1 MSYVRTMSAHESSQE
16 KTSENKTLEEVLIE
30 KVSQTR
36 EESNRSM
43 DLEFLEEKNKTRA
56 ISRG

>member
-1 MSYVRTMSAHESSQE
+1 MNNYESD
-16 KTSENKTLEEVLIE
+16 KENSSVNKILVGFLIE

-36 EESNRSM
+36 EESNTSI
-43 DLEFLEEKNKTRA
+43 DLEFLNGKTRKGA